1 MNAILQK
8 QYGPEVV
15 QDFGDIATPVPAQ
28 RTTMQAIVQDKYGS
42 SSVLELRS
50 IDKPEIGVDDVLVRV
65 RAAGVHIGDLHVM
78 TGQPYLMRIVGFG
91 LRAPK
96 ARVRGM
102 DVAGTVEA
110 IGSDV
115 TQFQPGD
122 DVYGT
127 CDGAFAEYAS
137 ARADTLA
144 PKPSNLTF
152 EQAAAVPHGAI
163 TALQGLRDTGGIKP
177 DQKVLII
184 GASGDVGMF
193 AVQIAK
199 WFGAEVTGVCSATKM
214 DMVCSIGADRVIDYG
229 KEDFIHTL
237 SGKQYDLI
245 LDTGGNP
252 SLLQVRR
259 ALTPTGTLV
268 IVGGEGGDRWIG
280 GGTWRSVRALVLS
293 RFVSQRLRPVLAT
306 PNTNDLVVLKQLI
319 ETARITPMIGRTY
332 TLSETSDAI
341 RQLEERHA
349 RGKVVITV

>member
-1 MNAILQK
+1 VNAILQN
-8 QYGPEVV
+8 QYGSKVV
-15 QDFGDIATPVPAQ
+15 QDLGDIDKPVPAQ
-28 RTTMQAIVQDKYGS
+28 QTTMQAIVQDRYGS
-42 SSVLELRS
+42 SNVLELRS

-91 LRAPK
+91 FRAPK

-110 IGSDV
+110 IGSNV
-115 TQFQPGD
+115 TQFQAGD

-163 TALQGLRDTGGIKP
+163 TALQGLRDTAEIKP

-199 WFGAEVTGVCSATKM
+199 SFGAEVTGVCSTTKM
-214 DMVCSIGADRVIDYG
+214 DMVRAIGADHVIDYT
-229 KEDFIHTL
+229 KMDFTR

-245 LDTGGNP
+245 LDTGGNR
-252 SLLQVRR
+252 SLSQVRR

-280 GGTWRSVRALVLS
+280 GGMWRSLRALVLS

-306 PNTNDLVVLKQLI
+306 PNTHDLVVLKRLI
-319 ETARITPMIGRTY
+319 EAGSITPIIGRTY
-332 TLSETSDAI
+332 ALSETPDAMT
-341 RQLEERHA
+341 QLAEGHA

>member
-1 MNAILQK
+1 MNAILQN
-8 QYGPEVV
+8 QYGSKLV
-15 QDFGDIATPVPAQ
+15 QDLGDIDKPVPAQ
-28 RTTMQAIVQDKYGS
+28 PTKMQAIVQDKYGS
-42 SSVLELRS
+42 SRVLELRR
-50 IDKPEIGVDDVLVRV
+50 IDKPQIGLDDVLVRV

-110 IGSDV
+110 IGSNV
-115 TQFQPGD
+115 TQFQVGD

-152 EQAAAVPHGAI
+152 EQAAATPHGAI
-163 TALQGLRDTGGIKP
+163 TALQGLRDTGEIKP

-199 WFGAEVTGVCSATKM
+199 SFGAEVTGVCSTTNM
-214 DMVCSIGADRVIDYG
+214 DMVRAIGADHVIDY
-229 KEDFIHTL
+229 KNEDFTR
-237 SGKQYDLI
+237 SGKQYDLV
-245 LDTGGNP
+245 LDTGGNR
-252 SLLQVRR
+252 SLVQVRR

-268 IVGGEGGDRWIG
+268 LVGGEGGDRWIG
-280 GGTWRSVRALVLS
+280 GGMWRSLRALVLS

-306 PNTNDLVVLKQLI
+306 ANTHDLVVLKQLMEAAKI
-319 ETARITPMIGRTY
+319 MPIIGRTCA
-332 TLSETSDAI
+332 LSETPDAI
-341 RQLEERHA
+341 RQLEEGHA

>member
-1 MNAILQK
+1 MNAILQNQHGSK
-8 QYGPEVV
+8 LV
-15 QDFGDIATPVPAQ
+15 QDLGDVDKPVPAQ
-28 RTTMQAIVQDKYGS
+28 QTTMQAIVQDKYGS

-65 RAAGVHIGDLHVM
+65 RAAGLHIGDLHVM

-110 IGSDV
+110 IGSNV
-115 TQFQPGD
+115 TQFRAGD

-152 EQAAAVPHGAI
+152 EQAAAVPHGAV
-163 TALQGLRDTGGIKP
+163 TALQGLRDTGEIKP

-199 WFGAEVTGVCSATKM
+199 WFGAEVTGVCSTTNM
-214 DMVCSIGADRVIDYG
+214 DMVRAIGADHVIDYN
-229 KEDFIHTL
+229 KEDFTR

-245 LDTGGNP
+245 LDTGGNR
-252 SLLQVRR
+252 SLSQVRR
-259 ALTPTGTLV
+259 ALTSTGTLV

-280 GGTWRSVRALVLS
+280 GGMWRSVRALVLS

-319 ETARITPMIGRTY
+319 EGARMMPIINRTY
-332 TLSETSDAI
+332 SLSETPDAI
-341 RQLEERHA
+341 RQLEEGHA

>member
-1 MNAILQK
+1 MNAIVQNQSESK
-8 QYGPEVV
+8 EVV
-15 QDFGDIATPVPAQ
+15 NSGKMDHPVLAQ
-28 RTTMQAIVQDKYGS
+28 KTTMQAIVQDRYGS
-42 SSVLELRS
+42 SSVLKLRS
-50 IDKPEIGVDDVLVRV
+50 IDIPEIGADDVLVRV

-110 IGSDV
+110 IGSNV
-115 TQFQPGD
+115 TRFHTGD

-163 TALQGLRDTGGIKP
+163 TALQGLRDTGEIKRG
-177 DQKVLII
+177 QKVLII

-199 WFGAEVTGVCSATKM
+199 WFGAEVTGVCSTTKM
-214 DMVCSIGADRVIDYG
+214 DMVRSIGADRVIDYG
-229 KEDFIHTL
+229 KEDFTR
-237 SGKQYDLI
+237 SGKHYDLI
-245 LDTGGNP
+245 LDTGGNR
-252 SLLQVRR
+252 SLSQVRR

-268 IVGGEGGDRWIG
+268 LVGGEGGDRWIG

-306 PNTNDLVVLKQLI
+306 PNTGDLVLLTQLI
-319 ETARITPMIGRTY
+319 EAATITPMIGRTY
-332 TLSETSDAI
+332 RLSETSDAI
-341 RQLEERHA
+341 RQLEEGHA

>member
-1 MNAILQK
+1 MNAILQN
-8 QYGPEVV
+8 QYGSKVV
-15 QDFGDIATPVPAQ
+15 QDLGDIDKPVPAQ
-28 RTTMQAIVQDKYGS
+28 QTTMQAIVQDRYGS
-42 SSVLELRS
+42 SNVLELRS

-91 LRAPK
+91 FRAPK

-110 IGSDV
+110 IGSNV
-115 TQFQPGD
+115 TQFQAGD

-163 TALQGLRDTGGIKP
+163 TALQGLRDTAGIKP

-193 AVQIAK
+193 AVQIARS
-199 WFGAEVTGVCSATKM
+199 FGAEVTGVCSTTKM
-214 DMVCSIGADRVIDYG
+214 DMVRAIGADHVIDYT
-229 KEDFIHTL
+229 KMDFTR

-245 LDTGGNP
+245 LDTGGNR
-252 SLLQVRR
+252 SLSQVRR

-280 GGTWRSVRALVLS
+280 GGMWRSLRALVLS

-332 TLSETSDAI
+332 TLSETSDAL
-341 RQLEERHA
+341 RQLEEGHA

>member
-1 MNAILQK
+1 VNAILQN
-8 QYGPEVV
+8 QHASQVV
-15 QDFGDIATPVPAQ
+15 QDLGDIDKPVPAQ
-28 RTTMQAIVQDKYGS
+28 QTTMQAIVQDKYGS
-42 SSVLELRS
+42 SRVLALRS

-199 WFGAEVTGVCSATKM
+199 WFGAEVTGVCSTTKM
-214 DMVCSIGADRVIDYG
+214 DMVRSIGADRVIDYG
-229 KEDFIHTL
+229 KEDFTR

-245 LDTGGNP
+245 LDTGGNR
-252 SLLQVRR
+252 SLSQLRR
-259 ALTPTGTLV
+259 ALARTGTLV

-332 TLSETSDAI
+332 TLSETSDAL
-341 RQLEERHA
+341 RQLEEGHA

>member
-1 MNAILQK
+1 MNAILQNR
-8 QYGPEVV
+8 YGAEVV
-15 QDFGDIATPVPAQ
+15 QDLGDIDTPLPAQ
-28 RTTMQAIVQDKYGS
+28 QTTMQSIVQDKYGS
-42 SSVLELRS
+42 SSVLALRS

-102 DVAGTVEA
+102 DFAGTVEA

-163 TALQGLRDTGGIKP
+163 TASRG
-177 DQKVLII
+177 
-184 GASGDVGMF
+184 F
-193 AVQIAK
+193 AIQA
-199 WFGAEVTGVCSATKM
+199 GSSQT
-214 DMVCSIGADRVIDYG
+214 
-229 KEDFIHTL
+229 
-237 SGKQYDLI
+237 
-245 LDTGGNP
+245 
-252 SLLQVRR
+252 RR
-259 ALTPTGTLV
+259 
-268 IVGGEGGDRWIG
+268 
-280 GGTWRSVRALVLS
+280 S
-293 RFVSQRLRPVLAT
+293 
-306 PNTNDLVVLKQLI
+306 
-319 ETARITPMIGRTY
+319 
-332 TLSETSDAI
+332 
-341 RQLEERHA
+341 
-349 RGKVVITV
+349 

>member
-1 MNAILQK
+1 
-8 QYGPEVV
+8 
-15 QDFGDIATPVPAQ
+15 
-28 RTTMQAIVQDKYGS
+28 
-42 SSVLELRS
+42 
-50 IDKPEIGVDDVLVRV
+50 
-65 RAAGVHIGDLHVM
+65 
-78 TGQPYLMRIVGFG
+78 
-91 LRAPK
+91 
-96 ARVRGM
+96 
-102 DVAGTVEA
+102 VEA
-110 IGSDV
+110 IGSNV
-115 TQFQPGD
+115 TQFQAGD

-163 TALQGLRDTGGIKP
+163 TALQGLRDTGEIKP

-199 WFGAEVTGVCSATKM
+199 WFGAEVTGVCSTTNM
-214 DMVCSIGADRVIDYG
+214 DMVRAIGADHVIDYN
-229 KEDFIHTL
+229 KEDFTR

-245 LDTGGNP
+245 LDTGGNR
-252 SLLQVRR
+252 SLSQVRR
-259 ALTPTGTLV
+259 ALTSTGTLV

-280 GGTWRSVRALVLS
+280 GGMWRSVRALVLS

-319 ETARITPMIGRTY
+319 EGARMMPIINRTY
-332 TLSETSDAI
+332 SLSETPDAI
-341 RQLEERHA
+341 RQLEEGHA

>member
-1 MNAILQK
+1 MNAMLQN
-8 QYGPEVV
+8 QYDSKVV
-15 QDFGDIATPVPAQ
+15 QDRGDIDKPVPAQ

-110 IGSDV
+110 IGSNV

-122 DVYGT
+122 EVYGT
-127 CDGAFAEYAS
+127 CNGAFAEYAS

-152 EQAAAVPHGAI
+152 DQAAAVPHGAI
-163 TALQGLRDTGGIKP
+163 TALQGLRDTGEIKP

-199 WFGAEVTGVCSATKM
+199 SFGAEVTGVCSTTNV
-214 DMVCSIGADRVIDYG
+214 DMVRAIGADHVIDYK
-229 KEDFIHTL
+229 KEDFTR

-245 LDTGGNP
+245 LDTGGNR
-252 SLLQVRR
+252 SLSQVRR

-306 PNTNDLVVLKQLI
+306 PNTSDLVVLKQLI
-319 ETARITPMIGRTY
+319 EAARMMPIINRTY
-332 TLSETSDAI
+332 SLSDTADAI
-341 RQLEERHA
+341 RQLEEGHA

>member
-1 MNAILQK
+1 M
-8 QYGPEVV
+8 
-15 QDFGDIATPVPAQ
+15 
-28 RTTMQAIVQDKYGS
+28 RAIVQDKYGS
-42 SSVLELRS
+42 SSVLQLGS
-50 IDKPEIGVDDVLVRV
+50 IAKPEIGVDDVLIRV
-65 RAAGVHIGDLHVM
+65 HAAGLHIGDVHVM
-78 TGQPYLMRIVGFG
+78 RGQPYLMRILGFG

-96 ARVRGM
+96 ARTRGM

-110 IGSDV
+110 VGSNV

-127 CDGAFAEYAS
+127 CNGAFAEYAS

-163 TALQGLRDTGGIKP
+163 TALQGLRDTGEIKP

-199 WFGAEVTGVCSATKM
+199 SFGAEVTGVCSTTNV
-214 DMVCSIGADRVIDYG
+214 DMVRAIGADYVIDYK
-229 KEDFIHTL
+229 KEDFLQTH

-245 LDTGGNP
+245 LDTGGNR
-252 SLLQVRR
+252 SLSEFRR

-268 IVGGEGGDRWIG
+268 LVGGEVGDRWIG
-280 GGTWRSVRALVLS
+280 VGTWRSLRALVLS
-293 RFVSQRLRPVLAT
+293 RFVSQKLRPVLAT
-306 PNTNDLVVLKQLI
+306 PNTKDLFVLKQFI
-319 ETARITPMIGRTY
+319 EAASITPIIGQTY
-332 TLSETSDAI
+332 TLSEASEAI
-341 RQLEERHA
+341 RQLEGGHA

>member
-1 MNAILQK
+1 MNAILQN

-15 QDFGDIATPVPAQ
+15 QDLGDIDKPVPAP

-199 WFGAEVTGVCSATKM
+199 WFGAEVTGVCSTTKM
-214 DMVCSIGADRVIDYG
+214 DMVRSIGADRVIDYG
-229 KEDFIHTL
+229 KEDFTR

-245 LDTGGNP
+245 LDTGGNR
-252 SLLQVRR
+252 SLSQVRR
-259 ALTPTGTLV
+259 ALTRTGTLV

-341 RQLEERHA
+341 RQLEEGHA
-349 RGKVVITV
+349 RGKVVVTV

>member
-1 MNAILQK
+1 MNAILRN
-8 QYGPEVV
+8 QYGSKVV
-15 QDFGDIATPVPAQ
+15 QDLGDINKPVPAQ
-28 RTTMQAIVQDKYGS
+28 QTTMQAIVQDRYRS
-42 SSVLELRS
+42 SSGLELRS
-50 IDKPEIGVDDVLVRV
+50 IDEAEIGVDDVLVRV
-65 RAAGVHIGDLHVM
+65 RAAGLHIGDLHVM
-78 TGQPYLMRIVGFG
+78 TGQPYLMRVVGFG
-91 LRAPK
+91 FRAPN

-110 IGSDV
+110 IGSNV
-115 TQFQPGD
+115 TQFQAGD
-122 DVYGT
+122 DVCGT

-152 EQAAAVPHGAI
+152 EQAAALPHGAI
-163 TALQGLRDTGGIKP
+163 TALQGLRDTGEIKP

-199 WFGAEVTGVCSATKM
+199 WFGAEVTGVCSTTNM
-214 DMVCSIGADRVIDYG
+214 DMVRAIGADHVIDYN
-229 KEDFIHTL
+229 KEDFTR

-245 LDTGGNP
+245 LDTGGNR
-252 SLLQVRR
+252 SLSQVRR
-259 ALTPTGTLV
+259 ALTSTGTLV

-280 GGTWRSVRALVLS
+280 GGMWRSVRALVLS

-319 ETARITPMIGRTY
+319 EAARMMPIINRTY
-332 TLSETSDAI
+332 SLSETPDAI
-341 RQLEERHA
+341 RQLEEGHA

>member
-1 MNAILQK
+1 MNAILQN
-8 QYGPEVV
+8 QYGPKVV
-15 QDFGDIATPVPAQ
+15 QDLGDIDKSMPAQ

-50 IDKPEIGVDDVLVRV
+50 IDRPEIGVDDVLVRV

-110 IGSDV
+110 IGSNV
-115 TQFQPGD
+115 TQFRPGD
-122 DVYGT
+122 EVYGT
-127 CDGAFAEYAS
+127 CNGAFAEYAS

-163 TALQGLRDTGGIKP
+163 TALQGLRDTGEIKP
-177 DQKVLII
+177 GQKVLIV

-199 WFGAEVTGVCSATKM
+199 AFGAEVTGVCSTTKM
-214 DMVCSIGADRVIDYG
+214 DMVRSIGADHVIDYK
-229 KEDFIHTL
+229 KEDFTR
-237 SGKQYDLI
+237 SAKQYDLI
-245 LDTGGNP
+245 LDTGGNR
-252 SLLQVRR
+252 SLSQVRR

-268 IVGGEGGDRWIG
+268 LVGGEGGDRWIG
-280 GGTWRSVRALVLS
+280 GGTWRSVRALLLS

-306 PNTNDLVVLKQLI
+306 PNTSDLVVLKQLI
-319 ETARITPMIGRTY
+319 EAARMMPIITRTY
-332 TLSETSDAI
+332 SLSDTADAI
-341 RQLEERHA
+341 RQIEEGHA

>member
-1 MNAILQK
+1 
-8 QYGPEVV
+8 
-15 QDFGDIATPVPAQ
+15 
-28 RTTMQAIVQDKYGS
+28 
-42 SSVLELRS
+42 
-50 IDKPEIGVDDVLVRV
+50 
-65 RAAGVHIGDLHVM
+65 RAAGRQIGDMHVM
-78 TGQPYLMRIVGFG
+78 TAQPYLMRIVGFG
-91 LRAPK
+91 LRATK

-110 IGSDV
+110 IGSKV
-115 TQFQPGD
+115 TQFRAGD

-127 CDGAFAEYAS
+127 CDGAFAEYTS

-152 EQAAAVPHGAI
+152 EQAAALPHGAI
-163 TALQGLRDTGGIKP
+163 TALQGLRDTGEIKP

-199 WFGAEVTGVCSATKM
+199 SFGAEVTGVCSTTKMEMVRAIGADHVIDYTKM
-214 DMVCSIGADRVIDYG
+214 DFTR
-229 KEDFIHTL
+229 

-245 LDTGGNP
+245 LDTGGDR
-252 SLLQVRR
+252 SLAPVRR
-259 ALTPTGTLV
+259 ALQPTGTLV

-280 GGTWRSVRALVLS
+280 GGMWRSMRALVLS

-319 ETARITPMIGRTY
+319 EAGSITPIIGRTY
-332 TLSETSDAI
+332 ALSETSDAI
-341 RQLEERHA
+341 RQLEEGHA
-349 RGKVVITV
+349 RGKGVIDV

>member
-1 MNAILQK
+1 MNAILQNH
-8 QYGPEVV
+8 YGPEVV
-15 QDFGDIATPVPAQ
+15 QDLGDIDKPVPAQ

-50 IDKPEIGVDDVLVRV
+50 IDKPGIGVDDVLVRV

-110 IGSDV
+110 IGSNV

-122 DVYGT
+122 EVYGT
-127 CDGAFAEYAS
+127 CNGAFAEYAS

-163 TALQGLRDTGGIKP
+163 TALQGLRDTGEIKP

-199 WFGAEVTGVCSATKM
+199 SFGAQVTGVCSTTNV
-214 DMVCSIGADRVIDYG
+214 DMVRAIGADHVIDYK
-229 KEDFIHTL
+229 KEDFTR

-245 LDTGGNP
+245 LDTGGNR
-252 SLLQVRR
+252 SLSQVRR

-268 IVGGEGGDRWIG
+268 LVGGEGGDRWIG

-293 RFVSQRLRPVLAT
+293 RFVSQRLRALLAT
-306 PNTNDLVVLKQLI
+306 PNTSDLVVLKQLI
-319 ETARITPMIGRTY
+319 EAARMMPIINRTY
-332 TLSETSDAI
+332 SLSDTADGI
-341 RQLEERHA
+341 RQLEEGRA